1 VFFFSVQ
8 GCRHVVPVGTL
19 PIKPVV
25 EDVDVRVMLVEDEP
39 EMASAL
45 RDALARSGM
54 ILDHASNL
62 ADAEIMTEPGLHDVL
77 ILDRQLPDGEG
88 LSLVPKLRAKGN
100 LVPVLVLT
108 ARGEIA
114 DRVEGLDHGAD
125 DYLAKP
131 FAFEELLA
139 RLRALMRRP
148 ASVQNDIVTI
158 GRLTYDHVNR
168 DARVGDVAIDLTR
181 RELLV
186 LDALLRRL
194 GRMVPR
200 SSLMEAVFTID
211 DEVQPNALDTQVSR
225 LRRKLADA
233 DSGVIVNGVRG
244 VGYLLREEP

>member
-1 VFFFSVQ
+1 M
-8 GCRHVVPVGTL
+8 
-19 PIKPVV
+19 
-25 EDVDVRVMLVEDEP
+25 RVLLVEDEP

-45 RDALARSGM
+45 RDALAGSGM
-54 ILDHASNL
+54 VLDHATSL
-62 ADAEIMTEPGLHDVL
+62 ADAEVITAPGLHDVL
-77 ILDRQLPDGEG
+77 ILDRQLSDGEG
-88 LSLVPKLRAKGN
+88 LSLIPKLRAKGN

-108 ARGEIA
+108 ARAELT
-114 DRVEGLDHGAD
+114 DRVEGLEQGAD
-125 DYLAKP
+125 DYLTKP
-131 FAFEELLA
+131 FALEELVA

-148 ASVQNDIVTI
+148 ATMQRDIVTI
-158 GRLTYDHVNR
+158 GRLSYDHFNHE
-168 DARVGDVAIDLTR
+168 ARVGDNAIELTR

-186 LDALLRRL
+186 LEALLRRL

-200 SSLMEAVFTID
+200 SSLMEAVFAID